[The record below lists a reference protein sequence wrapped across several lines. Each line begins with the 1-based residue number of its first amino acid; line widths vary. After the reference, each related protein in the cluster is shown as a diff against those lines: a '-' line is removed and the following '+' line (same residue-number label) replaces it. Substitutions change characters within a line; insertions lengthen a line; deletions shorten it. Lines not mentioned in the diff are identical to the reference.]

1 MIGISLR
8 GLSGYIG
15 IKYYILESGKK
26 LRSCAMA
33 MELVRWA
40 AIVID

>member
-8 GLSGYIG
+8 GLSGYPG
-15 IKYYILESGKK
+15 IKYHILESGKK

-33 MELVRWA
+33 MKAVSLGSHRY
-40 AIVID
+40 